1 MTFTSAQIALPEQLK
16 ITPSTLASRPLI
28 WMPALNTLPTVALR
42 SLDIL
47 VCHKEVLFFSGLSP
61 RGKIARDFPRSGAYN
76 FSARAT
82 IKEES

>member
-1 MTFTSAQIALPEQLK
+1 MTLASETIALSEQLK

-28 WMPALNTLPTVALR
+28 WMPALNTLPTVSLR

-61 RGKIARDFPRSGAYN
+61 LARIARDLPRSGA
-76 FSARAT
+76 
-82 IKEES
+82 